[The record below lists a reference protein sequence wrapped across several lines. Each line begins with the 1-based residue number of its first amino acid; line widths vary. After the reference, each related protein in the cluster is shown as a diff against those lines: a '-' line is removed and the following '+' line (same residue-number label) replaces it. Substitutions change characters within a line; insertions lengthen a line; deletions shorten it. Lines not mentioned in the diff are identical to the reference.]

1 MNGYGD
7 IAANDEAEKQIYV
20 FCLTYV
26 PYTLQEDVKLDRNK
40 LSSGTWGVL
49 LSKNYKMIQ
58 SL

>member
-26 PYTLQEDVKLDRNK
+26 PYTLQEDVKLDRNQ
-40 LSSGTWGVL
+40 LSSGDLVCGAIYTSPAVQ
-49 LSKNYKMIQ
+49 K
-58 SL
+58 